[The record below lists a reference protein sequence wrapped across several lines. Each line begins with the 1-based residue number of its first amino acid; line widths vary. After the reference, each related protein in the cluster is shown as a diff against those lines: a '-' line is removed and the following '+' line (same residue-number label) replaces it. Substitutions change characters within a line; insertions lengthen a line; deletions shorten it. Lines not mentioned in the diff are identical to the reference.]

1 MNNKQGTKNKA
12 NSSTAKWISWIAG
25 VMIAFLLIDVSFVA
39 FARVKPTSGDSTL
52 AQQLIGDVKSE
63 LTPGDPGFLSGIRA
77 TGSTVNDVVHGRG
90 FHWLKEVNRI
100 KGGSEQGSKVTE
112 ANRYNKAFKDWNNKK
127 HVKINLAG
135 GLKNLNGS
143 RTTLDSIGSDSRLTN
158 GQNKA
163 IKNYITDNYNKWYK
177 QQLKK
182 KGYVSRAA
190 AEEEAMELTGDAYN
204 KVLKGTKNAKIAK
217 EVNKELGNSQS
228 DIAKGNNKEDKD
240 KSASNSEPSSFSGK
254 VAKALLDMFYSS
266 GIGEWMA
273 KSGAGATIFGIN
285 YSEGMSGPDMYT
297 QIATAYNENGYNE
310 VYPSTAYTKDIQ
322 SVGVIIGPVFLA
334 LSAVLI
340 MIILIIQ
347 TTRMGVGQS
356 FNPVQSRLEWYHSL
370 VDTAIAVIGCLSYN
384 LLLSVILSVNGAI
397 VTGLAGF
404 MAGTT
409 TSSGNSILSEAV
421 TLGFSKTTI
430 NMLTSGTFLG
440 SEYVGIIFSVIYL
453 CAYIS
458 LAVYIKYYYFV
469 REVVFTILWAL
480 GPIFIAFWPST
491 WGKRRTINWLREI
504 IGTVMIQS
512 IHALTITFMAVLM
525 AWNNDNWASQVGDI
539 HKKGQFQ
546 SAGETLKHGYDVATD
561 GNRGVLNKIIG
572 TGGEIIKGAGQAVGL
587 VNPGTSVSNAY
598 MHFETM
604 VIGFI
609 IMVMFQPLSK
619 ALADLFGLQTS
630 MLDEIHQSTR
640 NSLKEGGKKALSIG
654 VGAASAI
661 TLGAGA
667 LALGAAS
674 GGLSLVGGAQA
685 LKAAGMAAKT
695 AKEGEKTA
703 AFAKAFKDTKRK
715 SPTNAMR
722 KKLAGPRAYVNGL
735 AGRNIGE
742 MLGKTAANVVGANP
756 MKTVAMTRLGGEI
769 GTRAAHLASNL
780 LSKIGLKEAD
790 PNRKMKDALKDNI
803 NKTTDKAADRSVKS
817 AIDKAAGF
825 DDFISKAKAAPD
837 YDKNVELQNAV
848 KAAEEAK
855 SSSKSMG
862 LDERQA
868 IEAKA
873 KNLLKGKNNFKSAQ
887 AINKAFRDAIDKDDS
902 LSAKEKERAK
912 QIGDQAMILAGA
924 PANDPKILM
933 DKMGYGD
940 AIEAKKVAEN
950 DKLRDLEAKFNDGKL
965 PNISPN
971 EMSFDDFK
979 QSSLF
984 ASQYQPQVEAAGRA
998 AAQEALNNSTGHIY
1012 GNVDDNAF
1020 QKGLNASDG
1029 AVVDSNIFKRE
1040 VAKGLKNENPS
1051 MSEAKANSFAAVA
1064 DPIEGQSLTQSVDAL
1079 DGTGSTKILDASLW
1093 HRLNSQQANTVNS
1106 TLGGIQGITGEQ
1118 LDGIYNSSGFNAYGG
1133 LIGNGTENPTA
1144 SDFNDYFT
1152 NMDKAADYQQEQ
1164 ENWARIHNA
1173 TERGA
1178 SFDPTNLGTWFG
1190 NLGIFGGGSGGA
1202 TASANYATNAI
1213 NAINASSNSDSQPQT
1228 KWDAV
1233 AQDRITNNPYLAP
1246 KNPGLRLDQAF
1257 HIMPKVFDG
1266 QNNPIGVQRGSFRL
1280 AMQNTQSTIQAQDE
1294 NGNWFMVGKVGR
1306 GDGTL
1311 EAGDT
1316 VYQDLD
1322 LSADGAPSLAY
1333 DTAAHSLSQ
1342 PYRLQNESKVPATLT
1357 NGVPRLTSYFDNAS
1371 FADQAQAVPGDFMH
1385 LPVSQILKRSR
1396 DWNTSPTVEQYDG
1409 YQDFR
1414 LQGNNGTMV
1423 ITGVNPVTNNRE
1435 VLSQGTKRND
1445 FFRNLPDQV
1454 NFSIPLT
1461 KNGET
1466 GLDVDRTSS
1475 PLIFSNGN
1483 VGQNEKE
1490 RADDIIA
1497 NFFTGADRDENSNV
1511 NRLNDFLHDS
1521 MMPETES
1528 YLRNFIASN
1537 PGYQSGTN
1545 LDAFYRSLYD
1555 DE

>member
-1 MNNKQGTKNKA
+1 MNNKQGTKN
-12 NSSTAKWISWIAG
+12 TATTKWISWIAG
-25 VMIAFLLIDVSFVA
+25 VIIAFMLIDVSFVA
-39 FARVKPTSGDSTL
+39 FARVKPTNGDATL
-52 AQQLIGDVKSE
+52 TQQLIGSAKSE
-63 LTPGDPGFLSGIRA
+63 LTPGDLGFLSGIRA
-77 TGSTVNDVVHGRG
+77 TGSTLNDLVHGRG
-90 FHWLKEVNRI
+90 FHWIKEVNRI
-100 KGGSEQGSKVTE
+100 KGASQQGGKYVE
-112 ANRYNKAFKDWNNKK
+112 GDRYRKAFNNWNKNK
-127 HVKINLAG
+127 HVKINLTG

-143 RTTLDSIGSDSRLTN
+143 RTKIDSIGNDSRLTS
-158 GQNKA
+158 GQNKS
-163 IKNYITDNYNKWYK
+163 IKKYITDNYNKWYK

-217 EVNKELGNSQS
+217 EVNKELGNSES
-228 DIAKGNNKEDKD
+228 DIAKGNHKQDKD
-240 KSASNSEPSSFSGK
+240 QSASNSEPSTFSGK

-285 YSEGMSGPDMYT
+285 YSEGMSGPAMYS

-310 VYPSTAYTKDIQ
+310 IYPSTAYTRDIQ
-322 SVGVIIGPVFLA
+322 SVGVVIGPVFLA

-340 MIILIIQ
+340 MIILIVQ

-370 VDTAIAVIGCLSYN
+370 VDTAIAVTGCLSYN
-384 LLLSVILSVNGAI
+384 LLISVILSVNGAI

-404 MAGTT
+404 MAGTN
-409 TSSGNSILSEAV
+409 TSSGYSILSEAV

-440 SEYVGIIFSVIYL
+440 SEFVGIIFSVIYL
-453 CAYIS
+453 CTYIG

-480 GPIFIAFWPST
+480 GPVFIAFWPSV
-491 WGKRRTINWLREI
+491 WGKKRTINWLREI

-512 IHALTITFMAVLM
+512 IHSLTITFMAVLM

-539 HKKGQFQ
+539 HKKSNLQAA
-546 SAGETLKHGYDVATD
+546 SETLKHGWNVATD
-561 GNRGVLNKIIG
+561 GNRGLLNKVLG
-572 TGGEIIKGAGQAVGL
+572 TGGELIKGAGQAVGA

-640 NSLKEGGKKALSIG
+640 TSLKNGGKKALAVGI
-654 VGAASAI
+654 GAAGAVA
-661 TLGAGA
+661 LGTGA

-685 LKAAGMAAKT
+685 LKAAGGAAKA
-695 AKEGEKTA
+695 AKEGEKAT
-703 AFAKAFKDTKRK
+703 AFAKAFKDAKRK
-715 SPTNAMR
+715 SPTNEMR
-722 KKLAGPRAYVNGL
+722 RKLAGPRAFVNGL

-742 MLGKTAANVVGANP
+742 LLGKTAANVAGASP
-756 MKTVAMTRLGGEI
+756 MKTIAMTRLGGEI
-769 GTRAAHLASNL
+769 GTRAAHLASNR
-780 LSKIGLKEAD
+780 LSKLGLKEAD

-803 NKTTDKAADRSVKS
+803 KKTTDKAANNSVKS

-837 YDKNVELQNAV
+837 FDTNTDLQNAV

-855 SSSKSMG
+855 ASSKNMS
-862 LDERQA
+862 LDEKQA
-868 IEAKA
+868 LEAKA
-873 KNLLKGKNNFKSAQ
+873 KNLLKGKNNYKDAQ
-887 AINKAFRDAIDKDDS
+887 AINKAFRDAVDKDDS

-940 AIEAKKVAEN
+940 AEEARKVAEN
-950 DKLRDLEAKFNDGKL
+950 AKLGDIEAKFNKGQL

-984 ASQYQPQVEAAGRA
+984 ASQYQPQVKAAGKA

-1012 GNVDDNAF
+1012 GNVDDNLF
-1020 QKGLNASDG
+1020 QKGLDASDG
-1029 AVVDSNIFKRE
+1029 TIIDSDIFKRE
-1040 VAKGLKNENPS
+1040 VAKGLKAENPS
-1051 MSEAKANSFAAVA
+1051 MSDAKANSFAAVA
-1064 DPIEGQSLTQSVDAL
+1064 DPIDGQSLTQSVDTL
-1079 DGTGSTKILDASLW
+1079 DGTGSIKILDASLW

-1106 TLGGIQGITGEQ
+1106 TLGGIKGITGEQ
-1118 LDGIYNSSGFNAYGG
+1118 LDDIYNSSGYNAYGG
-1133 LIGNGTENPTA
+1133 LIGNGAEDPTA
-1144 SDFNDYFT
+1144 EDFNNYLT

-1190 NLGIFGGGSGGA
+1190 NLGISSGNSK
-1202 TASANYATNAI
+1202 TASASYATNATKADG
-1213 NAINASSNSDSQPQT
+1213 NDTSDQPQT
-1228 KWDAV
+1228 RWDAM
-1233 AQDRITNNPYLAP
+1233 AQDRITNNPYLEP
-1246 KNPGLRLDQAF
+1246 HSQGLTLDQAF
-1257 HIMPKVFDG
+1257 DMMPKVFDG
-1266 QNNPIGVQRGSFRL
+1266 QNNPIGVQRGSYRL
-1280 AMQNTQSTIQAQDE
+1280 AIQNTQSIMQAQDE
-1294 NGNWFMVGKVGR
+1294 NGNWFMVGNAGR

-1322 LSADGAPSLAY
+1322 LSADGVPSLAY
-1333 DTAAHSLSQ
+1333 DTAAHSLSR
-1342 PYRLQNESKVPATLT
+1342 PYRYQNGRKVPTTLT
-1357 NGVPRLTSYFDNAS
+1357 NGVPRLTSYFDDAS

-1385 LPVSQILKRSR
+1385 LPVSQILRRSR
-1396 DWNTSPTVEQYDG
+1396 DWNTSPTVEQYEG
-1409 YQDFR
+1409 YKDFR
-1414 LQGNNGTMV
+1414 LQGDNGTMV
-1423 ITGVNPVTNNRE
+1423 ITGINPVTNNRE

-1445 FFRNLPDQV
+1445 FFKNLPDQV
-1454 NFSIPLT
+1454 NFSIPLM

-1466 GLDVDRTSS
+1466 GLDVNRSDT
-1475 PLIFSNGN
+1475 PQIFTNGN
-1483 VGQNEKE
+1483 VDQNEKE
-1490 RADDIIA
+1490 RANDIIA
-1497 NFFTGADRDENSNV
+1497 NFFAGSDDENSNI

-1555 DE
+1555 DDE